1 MVRPCLRECLALVSV
16 LQYTERLTD
25 RQAAD
30 AVRGRI
36 DWKYALGLQLADPGF
51 DFSVLSEFRDRL
63 IAHRLEQQILDAI
76 LAQCSKQGLLRAGGR
91 ARTDSTHVI
100 ARIPDLNRLEFVTE
114 TMRCALEALAVAA
127 PAWLAGTD
135 AVNADWL
142 ARYRQRAEQVHA
154 DSGGIYAH
162 PVCTPSSSV
171 KASTSAANA
180 LNGSCAKPAW
190 PGSVPGGARASPD
203 VTRTRIRPL
212 TWCNATSPRT
222 CRTGC
227 GSRT

>member
-76 LAQCSKQGLLRAGGR
+76 LAQCSKQGLLRAAWAG
-91 ARTDSTHVI
+91 
-100 ARIPDLNRLEFVTE
+100 P
-114 TMRCALEALAVAA
+114 A
-127 PAWLAGTD
+127 P
-135 AVNADWL
+135 
-142 ARYRQRAEQVHA
+142 
-154 DSGGIYAH
+154 
-162 PVCTPSSSV
+162 TPPMSSP
-171 KASTSAANA
+171 AS
-180 LNGSCAKPAW
+180 
-190 PGSVPGGARASPD
+190 
-203 VTRTRIRPL
+203 L
-212 TWCNATSPRT
+212 T
-222 CRTGC
+222 
-227 GSRT
+227 